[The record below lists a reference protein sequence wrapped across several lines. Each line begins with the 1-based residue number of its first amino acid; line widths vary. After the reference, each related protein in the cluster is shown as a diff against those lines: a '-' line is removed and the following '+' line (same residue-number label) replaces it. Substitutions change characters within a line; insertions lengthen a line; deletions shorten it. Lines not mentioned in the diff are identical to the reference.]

1 VQFSNGALNQEPILL
16 HGMKDGPNAR
26 VVGVSANLP
35 IRVEYGPDAYIEG
48 VGRFYSS
55 IPSLFL
61 HQLQQRIQMGKRND

>member
-1 VQFSNGALNQEPILL
+1 
-16 HGMKDGPNAR
+16 MKDGANAR

-48 VGRFYSS
+48 VGEYYQG

-61 HQLQQRIQMGKRND
+61 YQLQQRIKAGRKE